1 MTDKII
7 IIGAGIGGLTA
18 ALALQQRGLEVVVCE
33 QASELREV
41 GAGVQLSPNGTRVL
55 AALGLLEALRAV
67 SAEPAAKE
75 IRLWSTGDSWPLFDL
90 GTASVAEYGFPY
102 LMVHRGDLH
111 ALLAQ
116 AVRRASPDAIQ
127 LGARLVD
134 IAEATDGVTVTL
146 ADGRHIAGALLIGAD
161 GVHSQVRALRFG
173 AGQASFT
180 GCSAWRGVVP
190 AERLPPRLA
199 RQVGVN
205 WVGPG
210 HHVVTYPLRRGELIN
225 VVCVVESADWET
237 ESWTT
242 RGSRDD
248 CAADFA
254 GWHQDVHI
262 LIDNIDVHYRWAL
275 LSRAPIE
282 RWHDGRTVLLGD
294 ACHPMLPFMAQG
306 AVMAI
311 EDGLVLARCL
321 EAHPNDPARAFAG
334 YEAARVAR
342 ANRCVRAAERNRQI
356 FHDGRLAE
364 PADAARYVA
373 TQWNETAVRERYD
386 WLFAHDALTCP
397 ITPSPDGRGKN
408 I

>member
-161 GVHSQVRALRFG
+161 
-173 AGQASFT
+173 
-180 GCSAWRGVVP
+180 
-190 AERLPPRLA
+190 
-199 RQVGVN
+199 
-205 WVGPG
+205 
-210 HHVVTYPLRRGELIN
+210 
-225 VVCVVESADWET
+225 
-237 ESWTT
+237 
-242 RGSRDD
+242 
-248 CAADFA
+248 
-254 GWHQDVHI
+254 
-262 LIDNIDVHYRWAL
+262 
-275 LSRAPIE
+275 
-282 RWHDGRTVLLGD
+282 
-294 ACHPMLPFMAQG
+294 
-306 AVMAI
+306 
-311 EDGLVLARCL
+311 
-321 EAHPNDPARAFAG
+321 
-334 YEAARVAR
+334 
-342 ANRCVRAAERNRQI
+342 
-356 FHDGRLAE
+356 
-364 PADAARYVA
+364 
-373 TQWNETAVRERYD
+373 
-386 WLFAHDALTCP
+386 
-397 ITPSPDGRGKN
+397 
-408 I
+408 